1 MTINLNAVQ
10 IVLIVNVNYL
20 FHLDVLLSVE
30 YLSKQRMGAAIIEKV
45 KLCRSLIKRAG
56 SCELPALLF

>member
-30 YLSKQRMGAAIIEKV
+30 YLSKQRMGAVIFMRIAVCKN
-45 KLCRSLIKRAG
+45 
-56 SCELPALLF
+56 PANSNRLQIYAT